1 MHTYDIQ
8 LRRTDID
15 AQQHLN
21 NVVFAQYLDEARSD
35 LLGRYESLA
44 GSHESLQGSHESLAD
59 RHESGGAPWRVVVAG
74 QRLSYRMPLLF
85 RAAPVTVTSAV
96 ERIGTT
102 SFTLAHEVRDA
113 EYLYLSATSTLV
125 AIDDG
130 APRPL
135 TRGERE
141 YLMTLAAP
149 HA

>member
-35 LLGRYESLA
+35 LLGRYTSPRTDD
-44 GSHESLQGSHESLAD
+44 GSPRTDDAK
-59 RHESGGAPWRVVVAG
+59 PWRVVVAG
-74 QRLSYRMPLLF
+74 QRLTYRMPLLF

-102 SFTLAHEVRDA
+102 SFTLVHEVRDA

-125 AIDDG
+125 AIEDG

-135 TRGERE
+135 THGERE
-141 YLMTLAAP
+141 YLMTLAVPRA
-149 HA
+149 

>member
-44 GSHESLQGSHESLAD
+44 GSHESLPGSHESGSA
-59 RHESGGAPWRVVVAG
+59 RWRVVVAG

-85 RAAPVTVTSAV
+85 RAAPVSVTSV
-96 ERIGTT
+96 VKRIGTT